1 MRIFTEKGFQQELY
15 RRQQAKEEA
24 DYINRRFTQ
33 IEERIERLYM
43 MISEI
48 KGNQGTCERVE
59 R

>member
-24 DYINRRFTQ
+24 AYINRRFEQ